1 MLILMPIILQ
11 TLTLVS
17 ISSHLHFNI
26 TLSFLHGLRDHLF
39 SLILFG
45 YCPTPS
51 QSASSLYYFLEWRV
65 EGDLLS
71 ISYSDTL
78 CSSPNKHISL
88 TFPGLLCIFRWWRFL
103 LLGSSFKSQLKR
115 HLLKETVFDHPI
127 YLISL
132 CLHNIVMFIFFTD
145 LTDTLC
151 YFFSCLLG
159 SKIYEIILTQ
169 NKNNSWCIVAN

>member
-1 MLILMPIILQ
+1 MPIILQ

-71 ISYSDTL
+71 ISYSDNPL
-78 CSSPNKHISL
+78 
-88 TFPGLLCIFRWWRFL
+88 
-103 LLGSSFKSQLKR
+103 
-115 HLLKETVFDHPI
+115 
-127 YLISL
+127 LISQQTHIPHASWSSL
-132 CLHNIVMFIFFTD
+132 HFPMVKIFTTRLIIQISAQTSPPQGDCLRPSNLPNLSMSPQHCHV
-145 LTDTLC
+145 
-151 YFFSCLLG
+151 YFLHRS
-159 SKIYEIILTQ
+159 Y
-169 NKNNSWCIVAN
+169 